1 MALNILYTPFWQTDR
16 LDVISL
22 MHSIYIVC
30 LELVVK
36 NTSFRGCVFTKKSL
50 ANQNVLAHKAFWR
63 IIVFFAQVEPMVLLV
78 HSFLL
83 RWLEDLVL

>member
-36 NTSFRGCVFTKKSL
+36 NTSFRGCVFTKISL
-50 ANQNVLAHKAFWR
+50 VNQA
-63 IIVFFAQVEPMVLLV
+63 VFG
-78 HSFLL
+78 S
-83 RWLEDLVL
+83 